1 MKYYTYGYETYDNK
15 KGEITVKAKTEADA
29 WKRLSDYEVSRG
41 ELHYA
46 WLKSVND
53 AGEEKYYKNDDAEKA
68 LALFIALAGGAI
80 TETQMYD
87 KGFRGKTTAI
97 FNDDT
102 MWIINNL

>member
-68 LALFIALAGGAI
+68 LALFIAFAGAALG
-80 TETQMYD
+80 TSQVNQYGMNKD
-87 KGFRGKTTAI
+87 FKKCL
-97 FNDDT
+97 NDDT
-102 MWIINNL
+102 LYLIQK